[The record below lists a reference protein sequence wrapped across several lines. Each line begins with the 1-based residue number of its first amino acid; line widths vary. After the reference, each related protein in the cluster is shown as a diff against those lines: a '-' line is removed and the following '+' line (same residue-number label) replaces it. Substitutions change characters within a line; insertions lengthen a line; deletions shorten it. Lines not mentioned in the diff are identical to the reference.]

1 MTWPVPMNLVS
12 GKTQRETSQLE
23 ARAGL
28 RDTIG
33 LGHAEF
39 RKHVGKWKGKKK
51 CLIRDPDAK
60 LFEVCT
66 FEKML
71 LRYMVVI
78 KLFSLHLNF
87 L

>member
-39 RKHVGKWKGKKK
+39 RKHMGKWKGKKK
-51 CLIRDPDAK
+51 S
-60 LFEVCT
+60 V
-66 FEKML
+66 
-71 LRYMVVI
+71 
-78 KLFSLHLNF
+78 SLGIQMPNYLKFVHLKKCC
-87 L
+87 

>member
-39 RKHVGKWKGKKK
+39 RKHVGKRKGKKK
-51 CLIRDPDAK
+51 
-60 LFEVCT
+60 V
-66 FEKML
+66 
-71 LRYMVVI
+71 
-78 KLFSLHLNF
+78 SH
-87 L
+87 